1 MIIYSK
7 ERLVPTDVNMMVLST
22 KNADGYF
29 YVHRALYDQA
39 VIIYDLFGDDL
50 SKLCEE
56 INGSSEMREDVK
68 LFVEST
74 PVPIQALGPF
84 LGLVKEPLTEFVDM
98 VGAIHV
104 MSGPIN
110 FRKMLKVDKVMR
122 NTPSFSISIKEE
134 YELAW
139 DRFFQTAIPFGTE
152 NTQYTNPMSGTAT
165 ETAPIVQTSDFVDK
179 DDAEELDD
187 FEAELAAL
195 EALSNNLLSASEPK
209 PDEKKEVAP
218 APIPAPVTPAIT
230 ETVTEVEPAAQS
242 GIDLLRNGG
251 I

>member
-39 VIIYDLFGDDL
+39 VIIYDLYGDDL
-50 SKLCEE
+50 SKLCCELT
-56 INGSSEMREDVK
+56 GSVAMRADVK
-68 LFVEST
+68 EFIDNT
-74 PVPIQALGPF
+74 PIPIKALGPF
-84 LGLVKEPLTEFVDM
+84 LNLVKEPLTEFVDM

-110 FRKMLKVDKVMR
+110 FRKTLQIPKEMR
-122 NTPSFSISIKEE
+122 NTASFSISIKEE
-134 YELAW
+134 YELSW
-139 DRFFQTAIPFGTE
+139 DRFFQTAMPFNAE
-152 NTQYTNPMSGTAT
+152 AVVYTNPMSGTAT
-165 ETAPIVQTSDFVDK
+165 ETAPIVQTSGFVDK

-187 FEAELAAL
+187 LEDLFAQL
-195 EALSNNLLSASEPK
+195 EATTNNFVASAQEG
-209 PDEKKEVAP
+209 EKKVEKAP
-218 APIPAPVTPAIT
+218 APVEEPAP
-230 ETVTEVEPAAQS
+230 TVVEKAPEPAPAPKT
-242 GIDLLRNGG
+242 GLDLLRSGG